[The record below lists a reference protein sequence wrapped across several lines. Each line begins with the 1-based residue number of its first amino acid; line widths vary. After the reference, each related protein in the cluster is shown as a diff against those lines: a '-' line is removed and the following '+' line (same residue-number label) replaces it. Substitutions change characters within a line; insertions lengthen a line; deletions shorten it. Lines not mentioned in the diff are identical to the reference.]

1 MLEKSTFTVTFN
13 LFYTLKQVTGFRE
26 KKEKLQEAADVPGL
40 SQTQNTRGRLRII
53 SSHNH
58 TKLQIRLH
66 LQVEKLQSER

>member
-40 SQTQNTRGRLRII
+40 SQTQNTRGRHK
-53 SSHNH
+53 SQSHKTAN
-58 TKLQIRLH
+58 TTAQAGGETS
-66 LQVEKLQSER
+66 V